1 VSPVIIEKLLRVTEV
16 GQIYLL
22 IRTKKGKD
30 AFARIEDLFND
41 PVSDSGGFFVYQL
54 INFFILTQVFAKM
67 KQVNPKYRCQITI
80 ISGDCSLPGLGINA
94 DERETILENVN
105 IVLHSAATVRFDEKL
120 KMAIAINVH
129 GTKEIIKLAKE
140 IVNLKVGFK
149 LLKWGYYQA
158 IMFLNN

>member
-140 IVNLKVGFK
+140 IVNLKVRFK
-149 LLKWGYYQA
+149 ITKVA
-158 IMFLNN
+158 IKLTNK

>member
-1 VSPVIIEKLLRVTEV
+1 
-16 GQIYLL
+16 
-22 IRTKKGKD
+22 
-30 AFARIEDLFND
+30 
-41 PVSDSGGFFVYQL
+41 
-54 INFFILTQVFAKM
+54 M

-80 ISGDCSLPGLGINA
+80 ISGDCSLPGLGINT

-140 IVNLKVGFK
+140 IVNLKVRFK
-149 LLKWGYYQA
+149 ITKVA
-158 IMFLNN
+158 IKLTNK

>member
-41 PVSDSGGFFVYQL
+41 PVSDSGGRVIVFCVQRL
-54 INFFILTQVFAKM
+54 IIFLVFPQVFAKM

-140 IVNLKVGFK
+140 IVNLKVRFK
-149 LLKWGYYQA
+149 ITKVA
-158 IMFLNN
+158 IKLTNK

>member
-80 ISGDCSLPGLGINA
+80 ISGDFDIK
-94 DERETILENVN
+94 N
-105 IVLHSAATVRFDEKL
+105 IF
-120 KMAIAINVH
+120 
-129 GTKEIIKLAKE
+129 
-140 IVNLKVGFK
+140 
-149 LLKWGYYQA
+149 
-158 IMFLNN
+158 

>member
-80 ISGDCSLPGLGINA
+80 ISGDCSLPGLGINT

-140 IVNLKVGFK
+140 IVNLKVRFK
-149 LLKWGYYQA
+149 ITKVA
-158 IMFLNN
+158 IKLTNK

>member
-41 PVSDSGGFFVYQL
+41 PVSDSTSLVILVCIQRQ
-54 INFFILTQVFAKM
+54 INFLLFPQVFAKM

-80 ISGDCSLPGLGINA
+80 ISGDCSLPGLGINT

-140 IVNLKVGFK
+140 IVNLKVRFK
-149 LLKWGYYQA
+149 ITKVA
-158 IMFLNN
+158 IKLTNK

>member
-140 IVNLKVGFK
+140 IVNLKVGLK
-149 LLKWGYYQA
+149 LLKWQS
-158 IMFLNN
+158 N